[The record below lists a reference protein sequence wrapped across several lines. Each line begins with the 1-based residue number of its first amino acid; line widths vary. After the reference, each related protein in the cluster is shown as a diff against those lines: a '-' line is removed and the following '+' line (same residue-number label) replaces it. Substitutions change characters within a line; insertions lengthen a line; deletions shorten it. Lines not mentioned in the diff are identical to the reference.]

1 MTRQRGRTIGKA
13 KAIKNTLDRLG
24 MQASNKEVAASL
36 ASYGI
41 DVSEGL
47 VQRVRVELL
56 KQPDEF
62 RRQRAMVP
70 TGGERPRVRRP
81 PKMPPGRTYRP

>member
-1 MTRQRGRTIGKA
+1 
-13 KAIKNTLDRLG
+13 
-24 MQASNKEVAASL
+24 MQATTKEVVAFL

-41 DVSEGL
+41 DGSTEL

-56 KQPDEF
+56 KQPAEF
-62 RRQRAMVP
+62 RRQQVMIP